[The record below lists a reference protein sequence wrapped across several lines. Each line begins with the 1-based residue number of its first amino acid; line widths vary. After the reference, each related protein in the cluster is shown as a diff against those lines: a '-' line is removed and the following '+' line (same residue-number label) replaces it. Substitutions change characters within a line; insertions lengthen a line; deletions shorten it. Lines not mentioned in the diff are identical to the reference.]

1 MKSDKISLLQ
11 LYHKLMNFGI
21 VYQNIVILFC
31 SVTIDVKQNKKKKS
45 KFLYN
50 EVTTNQKRNLLL

>member
-1 MKSDKISLLQ
+1 
-11 LYHKLMNFGI
+11 MNFGI

-50 EVTTNQKRNLLL
+50 EVTTNQKKNLLL